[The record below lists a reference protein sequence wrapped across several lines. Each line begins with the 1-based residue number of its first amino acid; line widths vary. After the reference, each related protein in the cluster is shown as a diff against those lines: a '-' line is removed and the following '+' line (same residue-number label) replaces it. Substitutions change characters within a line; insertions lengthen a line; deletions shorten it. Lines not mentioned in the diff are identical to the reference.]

1 MLLTTAI
8 EALSHLIFPQLC
20 LGCFQKE
27 CEKGEWICF
36 ECLYSLPYTNF
47 ESYRNNPVEQLFWG
61 RTPISFASSTFYYGE
76 KTPLQKLIHEI
87 KYKEQEALGVWLGEL
102 MGLRLSS
109 ILLDTQVDLMLPMP
123 LHPKKQRKRG
133 YNQATLLCK
142 GIKKASNISFK
153 EDILIRNTHTSTQTK
168 KSRIQRWENVSDVFS
183 VADQSAI
190 LNKHIL
196 LVDDVITTGAS
207 TEACAATLLQNGAKS
222 ISLCSLAFT
231 L

>member
-1 MLLTTAI
+1 MLLTNAI
-8 EALSHLIFPQLC
+8 EAVSHLIFPQLC
-20 LGCFQKE
+20 LGCAQKE
-27 CEKGEWICF
+27 CENGEWICF
-36 ECLYSLPYTNF
+36 ECLNELPYTNF
-47 ESYRNNPVEQLFWG
+47 EYSRDNTVERLFWG
-61 RTPISFASSTFYYGE
+61 RTPISFASSTFYYVE

-87 KYKEQEALGVWLGEL
+87 KYKEQQALGVWLGEL
-102 MGLRLSS
+102 MGHRLSP

-133 YNQATLLCK
+133 YNQATLLCE

-153 EDILIRNTHTSTQTK
+153 ENILIRDTHTSTQTK

-183 VADQSAI
+183 VTDQSAI

>member
-1 MLLTTAI
+1 M
-8 EALSHLIFPQLC
+8 
-20 LGCFQKE
+20 GCSQKE
-27 CEKGEWICF
+27 CENGEWICF
-36 ECLYSLPYTNF
+36 ECLNELPYTNF
-47 ESYRNNPVEQLFWG
+47 EYSRDNTVERLFWG
-61 RTPISFASSTFYYGE
+61 RTPISFASSTFYYVE

-87 KYKEQEALGVWLGEL
+87 KYKEQQALGVWLGEL
-102 MGLRLSS
+102 MGHRLCP

-133 YNQATLLCK
+133 YNQATLLCE

-153 EDILIRNTHTSTQTK
+153 ENILIRDTHTSTQTK
-168 KSRIQRWENVSDVFS
+168 KSRIQRWENVNEVFS
-183 VADQSAI
+183 VTDRSAI

-207 TEACAATLLQNGAKS
+207 TEACAAALLRNGAKS

>member
-1 MLLTTAI
+1 M
-8 EALSHLIFPQLC
+8 
-20 LGCFQKE
+20 GCAQKE

-36 ECLYSLPYTNF
+36 ECLNELPYTNF
-47 ESYRNNPVEQLFWG
+47 EYSRDNKVERLFWG
-61 RTPISFASSTFYYGE
+61 RIPISFASSTFYYVE
-76 KTPLQKLIHEI
+76 KTPLQKLIHEV
-87 KYKEQEALGVWLGEL
+87 KYKEQQALGVWLGEL
-102 MGLRLSS
+102 MGIRLSP
-109 ILLDTQVDLMLPMP
+109 ILLYPQVDLMLPMP

-133 YNQATLLCK
+133 YNQATLLCE

-153 EDILIRNTHTSTQTK
+153 ENILIRDTHTSTQTK

-183 VADQSAI
+183 VTDQSAI